1 MRADSNPRSRNLISL
16 KRIAKRLDC
25 SVATARRRSKADP
38 NFPPLF
44 NVNNTLFAYDDQV
57 DAYIEA
63 LPSEAEKPVKFQR
76 RREDYSAEASEAK

>member
-1 MRADSNPRSRNLISL
+1 MSADNHPRRRNLVSL
-16 KRIAKRLDC
+16 KRIAMRLDC
-25 SVATARRRSKADP
+25 SVATARRRSKTDP

-63 LPSEAEKPVKFQR
+63 LPSEAEKPVRFQSKR
-76 RREDYSAEASEAK
+76 IGEEASLK